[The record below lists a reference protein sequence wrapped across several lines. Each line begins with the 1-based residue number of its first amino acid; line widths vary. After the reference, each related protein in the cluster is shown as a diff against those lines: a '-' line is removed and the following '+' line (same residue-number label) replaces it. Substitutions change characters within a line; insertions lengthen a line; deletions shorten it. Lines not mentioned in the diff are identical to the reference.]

1 MSETFRAIDDDP
13 LLGKYI
19 RHYTT
24 NRMRLLVRAGVIYA
38 LAVAVIQVSTASL
51 ENNIAAIIVPILYTL
66 VGLPL
71 GWYLVHLWNREVI
84 LYERGFTYRQGSTI
98 ALFLYQQIV
107 SLRVKA
113 ERVVLFGVVPREV
126 YECHLL
132 SDQDDKMT
140 LNNLY
145 GDIADLLKSMERAI
159 TQARRPVVQA
169 QLERGERVPFGAGL
183 WLTSDHIEDETSGE
197 NLAWTAYR
205 GYRVEKGTLVIT
217 AQQSDWR
224 TVALPQLENVTL
236 LVSVLK
242 DKAKT

>member
-1 MSETFRAIDDDP
+1 MSETFRVIDDDP

-24 NRMRLLVRAGVIYA
+24 NRMRLLVQAGVIYA
-38 LAVAVIQVSTASL
+38 IAVVVIQVVTASL
-51 ENNIAAIIVPILYTL
+51 ENNVASIVVPILYTL

-98 ALFLYQQIV
+98 VLFLYLQIV

-113 ERVVLFGVVPREV
+113 ERVVLFGIIPREV
-126 YECHLL
+126 YECQLL

-145 GDIADLLKSMERAI
+145 GNIGDLLQRIERAI

-183 WLTSDHIEDETSGE
+183 WLTSDHLEDETTGE
-197 NLAWTAYR
+197 ILAWTAYR

-217 AQQSDWR
+217 AQHGDWR
-224 TVALPQLENVTL
+224 TFILSQLENATL

-242 DKAKT
+242 DRAKA